1 MTRPT
6 PLDAERTYHRCPPE
20 QLEFDTTEELEE
32 LELPCG
38 QDRLLRALEFGAGMR
53 SAGFNLFVL
62 GPEGSDRHDLV
73 RRFLARRAASEAV
86 PPDWCHVFN
95 FDRPERP
102 HAIRLPAGEGRQ
114 LRDDLEN
121 LVEEM
126 RTSIPAAFE
135 SDEYQGR
142 LRELQEEMS
151 ERQNEG
157 VREVQEEANK
167 HDIELVSTPSG
178 FTFAPVRD
186 GEVLDPEEYEKLPEE
201 ERERI
206 EQKAEELQKQLQ
218 QAIQQVPRLRKE
230 LREKVHSLNEEMVQ
244 LTLGDPIHDLKEKWA
259 HLPRVAEQLDA
270 IHGHVVEHAEIFRGG
285 HDEHGGQDEQSGQDH
300 APPEAMLARFRAN
313 LLVDHAETEGAPVIY
328 EDLPNHQHL
337 TGQIEH
343 HVHNGALY
351 TDFSLIR
358 AGALHHASGGY
369 LILDARRVLMQ
380 PMAWDSLK
388 RVLFSG
394 EIRIESLERLYG
406 LVSTVSLEPEPVPA
420 SPKVVLVGDRL
431 LYYLLS
437 HYDPDFAE
445 LFKVEADFEDD
456 LERDEAGYAL
466 YARML
471 ASMARRDELRPL
483 DRGAVARTIE
493 HASRLAGDQTKL
505 TAHDRT
511 LRDLLMEADHWA
523 RQAEAGTIGAAHI
536 ERAIE
541 ERIERSARV
550 QRRSLEQIRRG
561 TVMIAT
567 EGRQTAQVNGLSVMQ
582 LGSHLFGRPMRI
594 TATARPGKGQV
605 IDIEREARLGGPIH
619 SKSVM
624 ILSRFLA
631 SRYTGDAELSLSASL
646 AFEQSYGGI
655 EGDSASV
662 AEICSLLSAIAR
674 IPLKQALAVTG
685 SVNQHGEVQAV
696 GGVNEK
702 IEGFFDVC
710 REAGEMNGHGV
721 LIPASNVEHL
731 MLRRDVR
738 EAVAAGHFRVYPL
751 RTVDDAIGLLTEMS
765 PGEADADGEFP
776 AESFNRA
783 VADRLATFA
792 RLARH
797 RRHDDAGAEDAGP
810 VPRAEDDD

>member
-1 MTRPT
+1 MTRPK
-6 PLDAERTYHRCPPE
+6 PLGEEQVYHHCPPE
-20 QLEFDTTEELEE
+20 QLDFDTTEHLEE

-38 QDRLLRALEFGAGMR
+38 QDRLLRALDFGASMR
-53 SAGFNLFVL
+53 NDGFNLFVL
-62 GPEGSDRHDLV
+62 GPGGSGKHDLV
-73 RRFLARRAASEAV
+73 RRFLARRAATENV

-95 FDRPERP
+95 FGQPERP
-102 HAIRLPAGEGRQ
+102 RALRLPAGEGRQ
-114 LRDDLEN
+114 LRDSLDN

-142 LRELQEEMS
+142 LQELQEEMS
-151 ERQNEG
+151 ERQHEG
-157 VREVQEEANK
+157 IREVQEEANK
-167 HDIELVSTPSG
+167 HDIALVTTPTG
-178 FTFAPVRD
+178 FTFAPTRD
-186 GEVLDPEEYEKLPEE
+186 GEVVEPDDYDKLPDE

-206 EQKAEELQKQLQ
+206 EQKAEELQKKLQ

-230 LREKVHSLNEEMVQ
+230 LQQKVHALNEEMVQ
-244 LTLGDPIHDLKEKWA
+244 LTLGGPIHELKEKWS
-259 HLPRVAEQLDA
+259 HLPDVVKQLEA
-270 IHGHVVEHAEIFRGG
+270 IHQHVVEHAEAFRGG
-285 HDEHGGQDEQSGQDH
+285 HSGHGGD
-300 APPEAMLARFRAN
+300 PPDALLDRFRAN

-337 TGQIEH
+337 TGLIEH

-351 TDFSLIR
+351 TDFSLVR
-358 AGALHHASGGY
+358 AGALHNASGGY

-380 PMAWDSLK
+380 PLAWESLK

-406 LVSTVSLEPEPVPA
+406 LVSTISLEPEPIPV

-437 HYDPDFAE
+437 HYDPDFPE

-456 LERDEAGYAL
+456 LERSEAGYPL

-471 ASMARRDELRPL
+471 GNMARRAKLRPL
-483 DRGAVARTIE
+483 SRDAVARTIE
-493 HASRLAGDQTKL
+493 HASRLAGDQKKL

-523 RQAEAGTIGAAHI
+523 GEAGAATIAAEHIEQAIEEHI
-536 ERAIE
+536 ERA
-541 ERIERSARV
+541 ARV
-550 QRRSLEQIRRG
+550 QRRTLEQIRRG
-561 TVMIAT
+561 TVLIAT
-567 EGRQTAQVNGLSVMQ
+567 EGERPAQVNGLSVLQ
-582 LGSHLFGRPMRI
+582 LGSFMFGRPVRI

-605 IDIEREARLGGPIH
+605 VDIEREAKLAGPIH

-631 SRYTGDAELSLSASL
+631 SRYAGDAELSLSASL

-662 AEICSLLSAIAR
+662 AEICALLSAIAQV
-674 IPLKQALAVTG
+674 PLKQALAVTG

-696 GGVNEK
+696 GGINEK
-702 IEGFFDVC
+702 VEGFFDVC
-710 REAGEMNGHGV
+710 QEAGGVNGHGV

-738 EAVAAGHFRVYPL
+738 EAVAADHFRLYPVA
-751 RTVDDAIGLLTEMS
+751 TVDDAIALLTGMDV
-765 PGEADADGEFP
+765 GEPDEHGEFP

-792 RLARH
+792 RLGRHH
-797 RRHDDAGAEDAGP
+797 RRDENET
-810 VPRAEDDD
+810 VPKDEDDD